1 MSKEIRKQIINGEI
15 DPNNSE
21 LFFGNML
28 KGALLFLN
36 DTVKL
41 RGKQVPHFI
50 LNTGDEVLYRELMHY
65 EYDKT
70 KITDEDF
77 IYNAIPRCLVTPADV
92 TVEGDQLTQPYSRG
106 VFEIEK
112 DGHLYEFS
120 AETRRLPIKTTIG
133 LKYYVDSFSDALA
146 LSQMIMTNVATIR
159 IYKFSYMGE
168 TMEASLTFPDSV
180 QTEHPTEL
188 SFDTENRYK
197 TLTLELE
204 LSTNM
209 PVYNVRTAV
218 ETGAVI
224 KTWDNNI
231 GVAVTGE
238 EYIARRHKVEP
249 TDNDVPVDTT
259 PNYIKKNTSC

>member
-1 MSKEIRKQIINGEI
+1 MSKEIRKKIINGDI
-15 DPNNSE
+15 DPNNTD
-21 LFFGNML
+21 LFFGNMI

-36 DTVKL
+36 DSIKL
-41 RGKQVPHFI
+41 RGNKIPHYI
-50 LNTGDEVLYRELMHY
+50 LNTGDEILYRELMGY
-65 EYDKT
+65 EYDT
-70 KITDEDF
+70 TNVTDENF
-77 IYNAIPRCLVTPADV
+77 IYNAIPRCIVTPADI

-106 VFEIEK
+106 VFEVED

-120 AETRRLPIKTTIG
+120 AETRRMPIKTTLS

-146 LSQMIMTNVATIR
+146 LSQMIMTNIATIR

-188 SFDTENRYK
+188 SFDSESRYK
-197 TLTLELE
+197 TVSLELE

-224 KTWDNNI
+224 RDWDNNI
-231 GVAVTGE
+231 GVTITGE
-238 EYIARRHKVEP
+238 EYIARRHKFDP
-249 TDNDVPVDTT
+249 SDDDDTEDI
-259 PNYIKKNTSC
+259 PDYIKKNTSC